1 MLYFVTRTPPARK
14 AIVSN
19 IKLRADQIKLDPDA
33 FKDVL
38 KGIREHAKK
47 DPELHKTYVK
57 ARTKVS
63 SEIKMERLLQENPE
77 ISLEVQRKKEL
88 REAKRKNREA
98 QEKKEAARKEEIR
111 AARKARIAAETSAKE
126 KKAEEKKSLFDDASL
141 SEEVRTRI
149 VRLGMYDRRDN
160 GNKLTAIKCC
170 VTYKTIDNK
179 YSNKA
184 EVVEFSISEENTLSV
199 ARDVLVA
206 FLVEIENE

>member
-1 MLYFVTRTPPARK
+1 M
-14 AIVSN
+14 SN
-19 IKLRADQIKLDPDA
+19 IKLRPDQVKLDTNS

-38 KGIREHAKK
+38 KGLREHAKK
-47 DPELHKTYVK
+47 DSELYKTYVK

-111 AARKARIAAETSAKE
+111 SARKARIAAETSAKE
-126 KKAEEKKSLFDDASL
+126 KKAEEKKALFDDASL
-141 SEEVRTRI
+141 SEEVRSRI

-160 GNKLTAIKCC
+160 DNKLTAIKCC